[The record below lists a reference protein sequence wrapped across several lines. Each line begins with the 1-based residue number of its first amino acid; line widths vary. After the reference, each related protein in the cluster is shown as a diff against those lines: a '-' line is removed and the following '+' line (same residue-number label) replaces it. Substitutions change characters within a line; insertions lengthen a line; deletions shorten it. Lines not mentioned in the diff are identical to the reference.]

1 MKVLIK
7 NNKLNMDIC
16 VLQACIERNYGEKY
30 YGTFDECVAEMR
42 RRAMSAMEIEDEDE
56 FAQAIEDEDVLFE
69 VDSEDMMAYARG
81 EKYGQNHDWVIRHI
95 TPVDAETAVDPGDYI
110 KEHKLK
116 ANIWLLWETDEQKI
130 QEPFFAETFAAA
142 LDEMTRRATDKLDF
156 SECELGSISEDGDTC
171 FMVDEDDQS
180 GYAWGEAYG
189 NNIDLMILRLTQD

>member
-16 VLQACIERNYGEKY
+16 VLQACIERNYGEEY

-42 RRAMSAMEIEDEDE
+42 
-56 FAQAIEDEDVLFE
+56 
-69 VDSEDMMAYARG
+69 
-81 EKYGQNHDWVIRHI
+81 
-95 TPVDAETAVDPGDYI
+95 
-110 KEHKLK
+110 
-116 ANIWLLWETDEQKI
+116 
-130 QEPFFAETFAAA
+130 
-142 LDEMTRRATDKLDF
+142 RRATDKLDF